1 MTAWQAD
8 IRAARRERRVSLKD
22 LAADAGISP
31 ETLRA
36 YEHDRRRPTR
46 SNLLAVLGALALP
59 AADAND
65 ILQRAGFAP
74 EPALYAPDEFPD
86 YDFRVEE
93 VQRFLDG
100 RPWPAMATD
109 ARMRVLAANIS
120 MQALWGMDFK
130 REKRRRTPEEITLF
144 AIAGDYNFV
153 EHITNWVEVLRAYAA
168 INKGRPQSRARIPA
182 ETIVTSARA
191 MAAGD
196 PEVRERINKTW
207 DRAKPAPARIQVD
220 VPLHWR
226 DLRLGDLR
234 FRSVSTVASEQDEIR
249 FRDWHPVDAESW
261 QRLAKVI
268 ARWRRRASK
277 PR

>member
-1 MTAWQAD
+1 MTGWQAD
-8 IRAARRERRVSLKD
+8 LRAARRQQGISLKD
-22 LAADAGISP
+22 LAARAHISA

-46 SNLLAVLGALALP
+46 PHLLAVLGALALP

-86 YDFRVEE
+86 YDFRVGE

-109 ARMRVLAANIS
+109 AGMRLLAVNAA
-120 MQALWGMDFK
+120 MQALWGIDFK
-130 REKRRRTPEEITLF
+130 REKRRRATDEMTLF

-153 EHITNWVEVLRAYAA
+153 DRITNWVEVLRAYAA
-168 INKGRPQSRARIPA
+168 INKGRPPSRARTPA
-182 ETIVTSARA
+182 DKIISSSQA

-196 PEVRERINKTW
+196 PEVRERIAKTW
-207 DRAKPAPARIQVD
+207 KRAKPAPGRIQVD
-220 VPLHWR
+220 VPLRWR
-226 DLRLGDLR
+226 DPRLGELR
-234 FRSVSTVASEQDEIR
+234 FRSVSTIASEQDEIR
-249 FRDWHPVDAESW
+249 FRDWHPVDAETW

-268 ARWRRRASK
+268 ARARRAASK
-277 PR
+277 P